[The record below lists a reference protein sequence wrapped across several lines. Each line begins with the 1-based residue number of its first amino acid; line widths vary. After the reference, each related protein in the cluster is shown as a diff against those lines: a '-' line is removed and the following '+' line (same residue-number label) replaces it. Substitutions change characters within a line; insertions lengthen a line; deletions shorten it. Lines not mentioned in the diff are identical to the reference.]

1 MAKFKLRPELIT
13 PLTNAGFID
22 DVTGLMK
29 YRIPYKQNRITG
41 LTMYELMFDPA
52 KVIHVN
58 NDYAAS
64 VLRLRK
70 SPKIKSGGDWLVDD
84 GTVPWFIEL
93 SEDDVTA
100 THVVHEEGTEVLPR
114 KDRRLIKKYKKA
126 SGEIIPDQ
134 IDVAT
139 MATHVAA
146 AKTFFANQ

>member
-29 YRIPYKQNRITG
+29 YRVPYKANRITD
-41 LTMYELMFDPA
+41 LTMYELMFDPT
-52 KVIHVN
+52 KVLHVN

-70 SPKIKSGGDWLVDD
+70 SPAIKQDGEWLVDD

-93 SEDDVTA
+93 DEGDA
-100 THVVHEEGTEVLPR
+100 TPTQIVHEEGTEVLSK
-114 KDRRLIKKYKKA
+114 KDRRLLNKYRKK
-126 SGEIIPDQ
+126 SGESVPNQ

-139 MATHVAA
+139 MAAHVAA
-146 AKTFFANQ
+146 AKAFFANP